1 MNQSLT
7 LDFAEKIL
15 VKTEEVKF
23 KSSLFGGKSVN
34 LWILSYNSRFCR
46 KILVKMEEVK
56 SCLFYG
62 IIERKICIVYF
73 KKSHLDMLFKNI
85 FIVNCRHYFY

>member
-1 MNQSLT
+1 
-7 LDFAEKIL
+7 
-15 VKTEEVKF
+15 
-23 KSSLFGGKSVN
+23 
-34 LWILSYNSRFCR
+34 
-46 KILVKMEEVK
+46 MEEVK